1 MDINK
6 ILSADILDIVFEGR
20 NKQYGAYQLRKE
32 YPKRLLKALLI
43 MGAIFLLILFGYILS
58 GVINGG
64 KKEKTFVQDVELE
77 NVKKEEKKPE
87 VIPPPPPKT
96 PPPPKV
102 EITKFTPPKIVKDE
116 EVKPEDEIKD
126 VEKLEDTK
134 IGVINQ
140 VGTKDEG
147 VVAAPVETGT
157 GPAPEIKKEEE
168 DYDKIFNK
176 VEREADFPGGKAA
189 WQKYLERNLNSA
201 VPTDGGAPAGVYSVS
216 VTFVVE
222 RDGSITDV
230 KALNDPGYGTA
241 DEAVR
246 VIKKGPKW
254 TPAEQN
260 GRNVRYQAVQK
271 VSFQVEEG

>member
-6 ILSADILDIVFEGR
+6 ILGSDILDIIFEGR
-20 NKQYGAYQLRKE
+20 NKQYGAYQLRRD
-32 YPKRLLKALLI
+32 YPRRLLRALLI
-43 MGAIFLLILFGYILS
+43 TGAVLLLLLLGYYLS
-58 GVINGG
+58 DVIGGG
-64 KKEKTFVQDVELE
+64 KKQETLVNDVELE
-77 NVKKEEKKPE
+77 NVQKEEKKVEPPP
-87 VIPPPPPKT
+87 PPPPPKT

-102 EITKFTPPKIVKDE
+102 EIAKFTPPKIVKDN
-116 EVKPEDEIKD
+116 EVKPEEEIKKQDDLDD
-126 VEKLEDTK
+126 VK
-134 IGVINQ
+134 IGKKNEEGV
-140 VGTKDEG
+140 KDEG
-147 VVAAPVETGT
+147 APAPVEA
-157 GPAPEIKKEEE
+157 GPPIAEAPPKDNT
-168 DYDKIFNK
+168 DYDQIFNK

-189 WQKYLERNLNSA
+189 WQKYLERNLNSS
-201 VPTDGGAPAGVYSVS
+201 VPTDGGAPAGIYSVS

-222 RDGSITDV
+222 KDGSITDV